1 MNSQTNYEEY
11 KHLLTS
17 VLKEQSEELVF
28 RKQLKNNN
36 VYLDAICLKNKSVSP
51 VVYLESY
58 FENFKSGT
66 SIEEIANQILDVL
79 HSSPTDIVENETR
92 HLFDYE
98 ENKDRIFPA
107 VINYSQNKDYLRR
120 IPHRKFLDLAI
131 IYKIIFSD
139 ETHSNFAFTI
149 NNCVLNNWD
158 VSEEELYTQAIE
170 NNKKENEYTTLT
182 LYEAVL
188 NILPPDKHPEE
199 ITNLIDVNDS
209 EVMLTVMDKSGFLGS
224 SALLFPEVFKKALED
239 YYPDSTKLLIL
250 PSSTKEVIL
259 IPYPEDNTSI
269 LELWEMVKSVN
280 ETSVAPQEILSNE
293 NIYIYEKESNIVRI
307 FEKSEVME

>member
-51 VVYLESY
+51 VVYFESY

-66 SIEEIANQILDVL
+66 SIEEIANQIIDVL
-79 HSSPTDIVENETR
+79 HSSQTGFIERETKN
-92 HLFDYE
+92 LLNYE
-98 ENKDRIFPA
+98 EIKNKIFPTL
-107 VINYSQNKDYLRR
+107 INYAKNKDYLKRV
-120 IPHRKFLDLAI
+120 PHRKFLDLAI
-131 IYKIIFSD
+131 VYKIIFSD
-139 ETHSNFAFTI
+139 ERHSNFSLPI
-149 NNCVLNNWD
+149 NSCVMKDWNVTED
-158 VSEEELYTQAIE
+158 DLYRISIE
-170 NNKKENEYTTLT
+170 NTKKENEYTILT
-182 LYEAVL
+182 VYEAIMNML
-188 NILPPDKHPEE
+188 LSADEPNESID
-199 ITNLIDVNDS
+199 ITDANDF
-209 EVMLTVMDKSGFLGS
+209 ELMLTVADKSGFLGS
-224 SALLFPEVFKKALED
+224 SVLLFPEVIKEAIEE
-239 YYPDSTKLLIL
+239 YCPNSTKLLIL

>member
-51 VVYLESY
+51 VVYFESY

-66 SIEEIANQILDVL
+66 SIEEIANQIIDVL
-79 HSSPTDIVENETR
+79 HSSQTGFIERETKN
-92 HLFDYE
+92 LLNYE
-98 ENKDRIFPA
+98 EIKNKIFPTL
-107 VINYSQNKDYLRR
+107 INYAKNKDYLKRV
-120 IPHRKFLDLAI
+120 PHRKFLDLAI
-131 IYKIIFSD
+131 VYKIIFSD
-139 ETHSNFAFTI
+139 ERHSNFSLPI
-149 NNCVLNNWD
+149 NSCVMKDWNVTED
-158 VSEEELYTQAIE
+158 DLYRISIE
-170 NNKKENEYTTLT
+170 NTKKENEYTVLT
-182 LYEAVL
+182 VYEAIMNML
-188 NILPPDKHPEE
+188 LSADEPNESID
-199 ITNLIDVNDS
+199 ITDANDF
-209 EVMLTVMDKSGFLGS
+209 ELMLTVADKSGFLGS
-224 SALLFPEVFKKALED
+224 SVLLFPEVIKEAIEE
-239 YYPDSTKLLIL
+239 YCPNSTKLLIL

-293 NIYIYEKESNIVRI
+293 NIYIYEKDSHTIRI
-307 FEKSEVME
+307 FEKSEVV

>member
-1 MNSQTNYEEY
+1 MNSKTNYEEY
-11 KHLLTS
+11 KQLLTS
-17 VLKEQSEELVF
+17 ALEKQSEEIVF
-28 RKQLKNNN
+28 RKQLKSNN

-51 VVYLESY
+51 VVYFESY

-66 SIEEIANQILDVL
+66 SIEEIANQIIDVL
-79 HSSPTDIVENETR
+79 HSSQTGFIERETKN
-92 HLFDYE
+92 LLNYE
-98 ENKDRIFPA
+98 EIKSKIFPA
-107 VINYSQNKDYLRR
+107 LINYAKNKDYLKR

-131 IYKIIFSD
+131 VYKIIFSD
-139 ETHSNFAFTI
+139 ERHSNFSLPI
-149 NNCVLNNWD
+149 NSCVMKDWNVTED
-158 VSEEELYTQAIE
+158 DLYRISIE
-170 NNKKENEYTTLT
+170 NTKKENEYTILT
-182 LYEAVL
+182 VYEAIMNML
-188 NILPPDKHPEE
+188 LSADEPNESID
-199 ITNLIDVNDS
+199 ITDANDF
-209 EVMLTVMDKSGFLGS
+209 ELMLTVADKSGFLGS
-224 SALLFPEVFKKALED
+224 SVLLFPEVIKEAIAE
-239 YYPDSTKLLIL
+239 YCPNSTKLLIL

>member
-1 MNSQTNYEEY
+1 MNSKTNYEEY
-11 KHLLTS
+11 KQLLTS
-17 VLKEQSEELVF
+17 ALEKQSEEIVF

-51 VVYLESY
+51 VVYFESY

-66 SIEEIANQILDVL
+66 SIEEIANQIIDVL
-79 HSSPTDIVENETR
+79 HSSQTGFIERETKN
-92 HLFDYE
+92 LLNYE
-98 ENKDRIFPA
+98 EIKSKIFPA
-107 VINYSQNKDYLRR
+107 LINYSQNEDYLKRV
-120 IPHRKFLDLAI
+120 PHRKFLDLAI
-131 IYKIIFSD
+131 VYKIIFSD

-199 ITNLIDVNDS
+199 ITNLIEVNSS
-209 EVMLTVMDKSGFLGS
+209 EIMLTVMDKSGFLGS